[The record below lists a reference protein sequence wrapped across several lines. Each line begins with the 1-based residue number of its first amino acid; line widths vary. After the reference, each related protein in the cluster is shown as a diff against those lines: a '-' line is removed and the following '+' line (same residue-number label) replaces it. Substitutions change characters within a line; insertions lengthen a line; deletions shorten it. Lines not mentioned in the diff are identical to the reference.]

1 MNLEYTFKIS
11 GTGVFKNSIFYI
23 DWLKPL
29 VECHVLVVTV
39 TVGGY
44 SAIIHNPEERPP
56 PSSL

>member
-11 GTGVFKNSIFYI
+11 GTGVFKSSMSSLN
-23 DWLKPL
+23 WLKPV

-44 SAIIHNPEERPP
+44 SAIIHKPEERLP